1 MTDYVYLD
9 FPVEIETKTNEIN
22 KAIYEITKQ
31 KNEAN
36 ANCEKIK
43 QKNKNIYGYYC
54 EVEAQIDNKKS
65 AVKIVDTNRFK
76 FSALNKTLEYFSVI
90 PSPLAQIL
98 MDDLQN
104 IPEIFD
110 GLIDSNLYILKH
122 SKIEGSKSLYFN
134 ISGIIEENPKFQKT
148 NFKLMVSMK
157 SENGTLV
164 SENNCTIIDITNNN
178 NYKFNCKGK
187 NREEYDLEN
196 SLFITNDD
204 IILINFDNTTNTTTI
219 NYEDS
224 ETTSNR
230 IYLSKKKEG
239 LSTGTIVAIALVLAF
254 AIVSFIVAMIYLR
267 KDKPDGKKEVSSAV
281 VNIKEI

>member
-1 MTDYVYLD
+1 MSDYEYLD

-43 QKNKNIYGYYC
+43 QKNKNIHGYNC
-54 EVEAQIDNKKS
+54 EVDAQIDNKKS
-65 AVKIVDTNRFK
+65 AVKIVDTSQFK
-76 FSALNKTLEYFSVI
+76 FSALNKTFEYFSAI
-90 PSPLAQIL
+90 PSPLAKKL
-98 MDDLQN
+98 MNDLQN

-110 GLIDSNLYILKH
+110 ALIDSNLYILEH
-122 SKIEGSKSLYFN
+122 SKIEASKNLYFN
-134 ISGIIEENPKFQKT
+134 ISGIIEENPKIQKT
-148 NFKLMVSMK
+148 NFKLMVSIE
-157 SENGTLV
+157 SENEDLL
-164 SENNCTIIDITNNN
+164 SEINCTIIDIINN
-178 NYKFNCKGK
+178 NYKFNCQRKKGEK
-187 NREEYDLEN
+187 FDLDN

-204 IILINFDNTTNTTTI
+204 VILINFDNTTNTTTI

>member
-1 MTDYVYLD
+1 M
-9 FPVEIETKTNEIN
+9 N
-22 KAIYEITKQ
+22 
-31 KNEAN
+31 
-36 ANCEKIK
+36 
-43 QKNKNIYGYYC
+43 
-54 EVEAQIDNKKS
+54 
-65 AVKIVDTNRFK
+65 
-76 FSALNKTLEYFSVI
+76 
-90 PSPLAQIL
+90 
-98 MDDLQN
+98 DLQN

-110 GLIDSNLYILKH
+110 ALIDSNLYILEH
-122 SKIEGSKSLYFN
+122 SKIEASKSLYFN

-157 SENGTLV
+157 SENGTSA

-204 IILINFDNTTNTTTI
+204 IILITFDNSNSNSNTTNSTFTI

-230 IYLSKKKEG
+230 IYLSKKKEV

-254 AIVSFIVAMIYLR
+254 VIVSFIVAMIYLR
-267 KDKPDGKKEVSSAV
+267 KDKPDGKKEFSSAV